1 MWYNRCGL
9 AVFYAVAMEPRLEFA
24 AKYCNWGGMIGHGRP
39 NRLTEGAS
47 VYGYTSVYFFN
58 RKDIHMKFFR
68 FVFLCI
74 LSLAMIGCTSLPSQN
89 SQTDVSSED
98 SRSAA
103 DSSTTTESNS
113 SEESVSSGESI
124 STESS
129 AADSSQQ
136 ASSAEDAEPET
147 LPEESGFTWV
157 LRPSIEAQSVLPI
170 RDGDTPGS
178 FNISPSICFVEEG
191 LVGLMN
197 QTGRIL
203 LPAEYADICYSR
215 TAGGLIALREGS
227 TTYQRLDNQYQP
239 SFEVDYSQT
248 SFVAATSYVWDPDT
262 ESILDTANDM
272 APYEDTSYIVVR
284 QSEDSNLYAL
294 GNANGLS
301 TDFIY
306 SDFGPTGLINE
317 FFVQDE
323 AGWHLVNHLGEDLLD
338 GMILRPRL
346 QRTIHLE
353 GDSFSSSYVETAPY
367 PCSEGVFTFQGE
379 NGKWGFYDAS
389 GNMLV
394 DFIFEEACPVSLGNA
409 WVKWNGMW
417 GLITVDMVSA
427 VG

>member
-98 SRSAA
+98 SRFRGRQF
-103 DSSTTTESNS
+103 DYHGNPILQKNL
-113 SEESVSSGESI
+113 VSSGESI

-191 LVGLMN
+191 LRGSDESDWKY
-197 QTGRIL
+197 
-203 LPAEYADICYSR
+203 PAAR
-215 TAGGLIALREGS
+215 
-227 TTYQRLDNQYQP
+227 
-239 SFEVDYSQT
+239 
-248 SFVAATSYVWDPDT
+248 
-262 ESILDTANDM
+262 
-272 APYEDTSYIVVR
+272 
-284 QSEDSNLYAL
+284 
-294 GNANGLS
+294 
-301 TDFIY
+301 
-306 SDFGPTGLINE
+306 
-317 FFVQDE
+317 
-323 AGWHLVNHLGEDLLD
+323 
-338 GMILRPRL
+338 
-346 QRTIHLE
+346 
-353 GDSFSSSYVETAPY
+353 
-367 PCSEGVFTFQGE
+367 
-379 NGKWGFYDAS
+379 
-389 GNMLV
+389 
-394 DFIFEEACPVSLGNA
+394 
-409 WVKWNGMW
+409 
-417 GLITVDMVSA
+417 
-427 VG
+427 